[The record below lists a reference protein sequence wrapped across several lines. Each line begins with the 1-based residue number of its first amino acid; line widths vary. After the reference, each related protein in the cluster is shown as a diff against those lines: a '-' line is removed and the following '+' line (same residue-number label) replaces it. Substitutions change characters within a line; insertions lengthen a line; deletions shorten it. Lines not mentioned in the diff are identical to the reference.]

1 LKRLALHDLAAAL
14 TAAWQLVLSGDPTL
28 VGIVS
33 LSLSISLTAVLLASA
48 LGLPLG
54 AALAVLRFPG
64 RNAAIVIVNALMGLP
79 PVVAGLFVYVLL
91 SRSGPLG
98 NLGLLFT
105 PAAMVIA
112 QTVLVTPIVAAIAR
126 QVVEDLWGEYGELYI
141 FDGVGRIRT
150 VCSLLWLGRFSLL
163 TAVLAGV
170 GRAVAEVGAILIVGG
185 NIAGVTRTMT
195 TAIALET
202 SRGDL
207 ALALG
212 LGIILLALIFTVNAT
227 AHFAGSI
234 ARRAAA

>member
-1 LKRLALHDLAAAL
+1 MPDLVNALID
-14 TAAWQLVLSGDPTL
+14 AWQLVLSGDQTL
-28 VGIVS
+28 IAIVS
-33 LSLSISLTAVLLASA
+33 LSLSISLTAVLFATV

-64 RNAAIVIVNALMGLP
+64 RNAAVVLVNALMGLP
-79 PVVAGLFVYVLL
+79 PVVAGLFVYLLL

-98 NLGLLFT
+98 SLGLLFT
-105 PAAMVIA
+105 PTAMIIA
-112 QTVLVTPIVAAIAR
+112 QTVLVTPIVAGVAR
-126 QVVEDLWGEYGELYI
+126 QAIEDLWRDYGELYVL
-141 FDGVGRIRT
+141 DGVGRLRT
-150 VCSLLWLGRFSLL
+150 VGSLLWLGRFSLL

-170 GRAVAEVGAILIVGG
+170 GRAAAEVGAILIVGG

-212 LGIILLALIFTVNAT
+212 LGIILLALVLAINAT
-227 AHFAGSI
+227 AQLVRNS
-234 ARRAAA
+234 ARSAAAI

>member
-1 LKRLALHDLAAAL
+1 MPDLVNALID
-14 TAAWQLVLSGDPTL
+14 AWQLVLSGDQTL
-28 VGIVS
+28 IAIVS
-33 LSLSISLTAVLLASA
+33 LSLSISLTAVLFATV

-64 RNAAIVIVNALMGLP
+64 RNAAVVLVNALMGLP
-79 PVVAGLFVYVLL
+79 PVVAGLFVYLLL

-98 NLGLLFT
+98 SLGLLFT
-105 PAAMVIA
+105 PTAMIIA
-112 QTVLVTPIVAAIAR
+112 QTVLVMPIVAGVAR
-126 QVVEDLWGEYGELYI
+126 QAIEDLWRDYGELYLL
-141 FDGVGRIRT
+141 DGVGRFRT
-150 VCSLLWLGRFSLL
+150 VGSLLWLGRFSLL

-170 GRAVAEVGAILIVGG
+170 GRAAAEVGAILIVGG

-212 LGIILLALIFTVNAT
+212 LGMILLALVLAINAT
-227 AHFAGSI
+227 AQLVRNS
-234 ARRAAA
+234 ARSAAAT

>member
-1 LKRLALHDLAAAL
+1 MHDFLYALA
-14 TAAWQLVLSGDPTL
+14 TAWQLVVSGDPTL
-28 VGIVS
+28 VGIAS
-33 LSLSISLTAVLLASA
+33 LSLSISLTAVLFASI

-64 RNAAIVIVNALMGLP
+64 RNATVVVVNALMGLP

-98 NLGLLFT
+98 SLGLLFT
-105 PAAMVIA
+105 PTAMVIA
-112 QTVLVTPIVAAIAR
+112 QVVLVTPIIAAVAR
-126 QVVEDLWGEYGELYI
+126 QMVEDLWREYGDLYI
-141 FDGVGRIRT
+141 LDGAGWFRT
-150 VCSLLWLGRFSLL
+150 TGSLLWLGRFSLM

-170 GRAVAEVGAILIVGG
+170 GRAAAEVGAILIVGG

-207 ALALG
+207 SLALG
-212 LGIILLALIFTVNAT
+212 LGIILLSLIVAINAT
-227 AHFAGSI
+227 AQFVRNTAG
-234 ARRAAA
+234 RTAAV

>member
-1 LKRLALHDLAAAL
+1 VQDIADALV
-14 TAAWQLVLSGDPTL
+14 AAWQLVLSGDPTL
-28 VGIVS
+28 LGIVG
-33 LSLSISLTAVLLASA
+33 LSLSISLTAVLFAS
-48 LGLPLG
+48 LIGLPLG
-54 AALAVLRFPG
+54 ASLAITRFRG
-64 RNAAIVIVNALMGLP
+64 RNVVVVIVNALMGLP
-79 PVVAGLFVYVLL
+79 PVVVGLVVYLML

-98 NLGLLFT
+98 RFGLLFT

-112 QTVLVTPIVAAIAR
+112 QTILVTPIIAAIAR
-126 QVVEDLWGEYGELYI
+126 QIIEDLWAEYAELYI
-141 FDGVGRIRT
+141 FDGVGRVRT
-150 VCSLLWLGRFSLL
+150 ICSLLWLGRFSLM
-163 TAVLAGV
+163 TAVLAGA

-212 LGIILLALIFTVNAT
+212 LGIILLSLILVLNST
-227 AHFAGSI
+227 AQFAGNV